1 MSRNAQEAH
10 QTHGSPQLVAL
21 PGSNLFSHI
30 SSFSMAS
37 SINLEAWMG
46 VIERKPPALN
56 ALSPGVLTT
65 CLHPC
70 TMKRQRNDIC
80 LSQQGD
86 ETSEPNISPACNQ
99 GWVILGACWST
110 QGFKLG

>member
-56 ALSPGVLTT
+56 ALPPGGADDLPPPLYNEATT
-65 CLHPC
+65 
-70 TMKRQRNDIC
+70 K
-80 LSQQGD
+80 
-86 ETSEPNISPACNQ
+86 
-99 GWVILGACWST
+99 
-110 QGFKLG
+110 